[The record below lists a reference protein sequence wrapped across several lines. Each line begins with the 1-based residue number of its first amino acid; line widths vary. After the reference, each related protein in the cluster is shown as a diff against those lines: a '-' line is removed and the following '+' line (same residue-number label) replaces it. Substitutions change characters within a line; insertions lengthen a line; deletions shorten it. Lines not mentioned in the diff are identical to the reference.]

1 MECKYNLSGGSS
13 IFVKDKAKDWSKY
26 PAKCDVDMN
35 CKAIEDV
42 KYIDFCEGIRVGESA
57 GEINQ
62 NTLAIAIGVNAG
74 RTNQGSNGVAI
85 GNLAGGSNQGL
96 IAIAIGFQAGR
107 TNQGNG
113 GIAIGN
119 LAGQNTQ
126 ANGGIAIGNLAG
138 QNTQGNRGIAIG
150 NEAGRTNQGSNGV
163 AIGTRAGG
171 SNQGTNAIA
180 IGNQAG
186 QSNQGTNA
194 IAIGNLAGT
203 TNQGANS
210 IVISALG
217 SVVTGATTNATYI
230 APLRIG
236 VTANNTY
243 GLMLYSTSTNEVLY
257 SAAQTSTGD
266 KTFVI
271 DHPVNK
277 DKYLVHACLEGPEVG
292 VYYRGKGEIKD
303 NQSTTIILPHYV
315 NQLAYDFTIQITK
328 IYGGYG
334 TLETSEVENGQ
345 FTVYGSNN
353 KFYWHVCGKR
363 SDIEVEPYK
372 SEVKLNGS
380 GPYKWIE

>member
-1 MECKYNLSGGSS
+1 
-13 IFVKDKAKDWSKY
+13 
-26 PAKCDVDMN
+26 MN

-62 NTLAIAIGVNAG
+62 NTLAIAIGIEAGQSNQAIRAIAIGNQAGQTNQQSQGIAIEFLSNSGLRAIGIGVAAGQDNQGVNAVAVGNQAG
-74 RTNQGSNGVAI
+74 RTNQGSN
-85 GNLAGGSNQGL
+85 
-96 IAIAIGFQAGR
+96 AIAIG
-107 TNQGNG
+107 NV
-113 GIAIGN
+113 
-119 LAGQNTQ
+119 
-126 ANGGIAIGNLAG
+126 
-138 QNTQGNRGIAIG
+138 
-150 NEAGRTNQGSNGV
+150 AGRTNQGSNAI
-163 AIGTRAGG
+163 AIGNQAGQ

-194 IAIGNLAGT
+194 IAIGNLAGN
-203 TNQGANS
+203 TNQGTNAIAIGNQAGQSNQGTNAIAIGNLAGSQQASNS
-210 IVISALG
+210 IVISAVD
-217 SVVTGATTNATYI
+217 SVVTGATANATYI

-236 VTANNTY
+236 DITNNTY

-257 SAAQTSTGD
+257 SAAQTSTGN

-277 DKYLVHACLEGPEVG
+277 DKYLVHACIEGPEVG

-303 NQSTTIILPHYV
+303 NQSTKITLPHYV

-353 KFYWHVCGKR
+353 KFYWHVYGKR
-363 SDIEVEPYK
+363 SDIQVEPYK